1 MSPSDTLWLEL
12 TTKYD
17 LRLYLI
23 EPGNEIFIP
32 AFLWTKVPTLQPLK
46 RSLTFI
52 NIKVHKRNKLLK
64 KGTCEQRDN
73 RKYAG
78 IFLEK

>member
-1 MSPSDTLWLEL
+1 MSSSDTLWLEL

-32 AFLWTKVPTLQPLK
+32 AFLWTKVPTSQPLK
-46 RSLTFI
+46 RSLTFMT
-52 NIKVHKRNKLLK
+52 IKVHRRDKLLK
-64 KGTCEQRDN
+64 KGTCGQRN
-73 RKYAG
+73 NHKYAG
-78 IFLEK
+78 IILEN